1 LRVHRDVVAV
11 NEDLM
16 AELGYAWDDIRNLPA
31 GWEKGEAALG
41 ARLELSAILARD
53 FAQAGLWGLKDPRL
67 CRLLPLWSALF
78 AQLKVKPSFILLL
91 RHPRDV
97 VASLAARDGL
107 SAARA
112 GLLWLRHVLEAEW
125 ETRGHPRTIVH
136 YEDLV
141 AGRGWRS
148 VVSQISREIGVI
160 WPAGGPSAERAI
172 DAYLSSDLRH
182 CRSSDHSPG
191 AATTGTMQGWLEAIY
206 SAASSA
212 EEPRLRDICDAES
225 CELDHAGELFLPI
238 IGEVTPSPVVS
249 SSERQH
255 PQDREI
261 AELTQRLNRA
271 ELESAELR
279 ALVSQKDGELKA
291 LKQADAA
298 VAAGNSR
305 LLPPHAVAE
314 AFPRWRDR
322 RCAQSRACLRAR
334 RAAGQDRT
342 LPFHPA
348 ERQTRRFACS
358 SQSPTVWRSSDRS
371 VKATRASSLPAGS
384 VQGNGSGRLLGIRY
398 PDAKRAVAR
407 WRRRA
412 GRARAVCTKSSRR
425 TARSPPTLGRLRSRS
440 KKAAC
445 GAS

>member
-1 LRVHRDVVAV
+1 
-11 NEDLM
+11 M
-16 AELGYAWDDIRNLPA
+16 AELGYAWDDIRTLPA

-112 GLLWLRHVLEAEW
+112 GLLWLRHVLEAER

-136 YEDLV
+136 YQDLV

-212 EEPRLRDICDAES
+212 EEPRLRDICDAVS

-249 SSERQH
+249 FSGRQH

-261 AELTQRLNRA
+261 AELTQRLTGA

-279 ALVSQKDGELKA
+279 ALVSQKDRELKA
-291 LKQADAA
+291 LKQAGAA

-314 AFPRWRDR
+314 AFPRWIESRASTALAHLDWVAERTGQWPFLPKLALGMILSADNEARVALTLRSLLLQTVGDWELHVVAEQGVPEPFAGEPRLFWHQDNGCPADALNRCLAHSDAHWVALDR
-322 RCAQSRACLRAR
+322 RDPHRC
-334 RAAGQDRT
+334 T
-342 LPFHPA
+342 PTT
-348 ERQTRRFACS
+348 TR
-358 SQSPTVWRSSDRS
+358 
-371 VKATRASSLPAGS
+371 G
-384 VQGNGSGRLLGIRY
+384 
-398 PDAKRAVAR
+398 
-407 WRRRA
+407 A
-412 GRARAVCTKSSRR
+412 GRVRPQR
-425 TARSPPTLGRLRSRS
+425 
-440 KKAAC
+440 
-445 GAS
+445 